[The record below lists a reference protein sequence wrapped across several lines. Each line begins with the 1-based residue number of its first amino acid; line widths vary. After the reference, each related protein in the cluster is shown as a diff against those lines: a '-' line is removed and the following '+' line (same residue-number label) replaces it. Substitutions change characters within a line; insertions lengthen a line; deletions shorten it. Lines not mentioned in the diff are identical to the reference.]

1 MVFIV
6 LFCTYINKLYYY
18 FNVLL
23 NSCENKFFSLNALLI
38 ASFKPTASW
47 LNSGVAILKKVC

>member
-23 NSCENKFFSLNALLI
+23 NSCENKFQQNYISTINLY
-38 ASFKPTASW
+38 T
-47 LNSGVAILKKVC
+47 KVC

>member
-6 LFCTYINKLYYY
+6 LFCTHINKLYYY

-23 NSCENKFFSLNALLI
+23 NSCENKFFSSNAFLI

-47 LNSGVAILKKVC
+47 LNSGVAILK